1 MAHSAFHQDTL
12 AISATVPATIEAFV
26 APQLPALSAAGWKI
40 HILTSPGLPTTF
52 ADHAGVTVHEVAMTR
67 AMNPVADLTGLR
79 DWVRLLREIRPGVIL
94 GSTPKAGMLS
104 MVAGRIVGVPR
115 RIFLHR
121 GARWETEKG
130 WQRRVLMAADKV
142 TIRSATETLAVSN
155 SLAALL
161 VQERVARNRPL
172 VLGMGGSKGVD
183 LSVFTPPPHERKV
196 DIFSLGFVG
205 RLSEDKGI
213 DTVLKVLDRVRQS
226 LPHARLIVV
235 GDSDGTN
242 PIDPT
247 TMRRIE
253 SGGSI
258 EWTGYASDVA
268 AQMQRLDVLVF
279 PSQRE
284 GLPNVVIEAA
294 ACGVPTVGWD
304 ATGVRDAIS
313 DGVSGRTVRRGDI
326 DAMVEAVLAIS
337 RQDRSTVAGSCTDW
351 ARKFDQRALTSALV
365 GYLDDGRA
373 RG

>member
-1 MAHSAFHQDTL
+1 VAHSAFHQDTL

-67 AMNPVADLTGLR
+67 AMNPV
-79 DWVRLLREIRPGVIL
+79 
-94 GSTPKAGMLS
+94 
-104 MVAGRIVGVPR
+104 
-115 RIFLHR
+115 
-121 GARWETEKG
+121 
-130 WQRRVLMAADKV
+130 
-142 TIRSATETLAVSN
+142 
-155 SLAALL
+155 AALL

-258 EWTGYASDVA
+258 EWTGYTSDVA